1 MVSSKAKH
9 EFIVRSRL
17 ANYQASLRLEGLA
30 GSVPVATS
38 AAEAAAK
45 KKDLLDKYRRGA

>member
-9 EFIVRSRL
+9 EFIVRNRL

-38 AAEAAAK
+38 AVEAAAK